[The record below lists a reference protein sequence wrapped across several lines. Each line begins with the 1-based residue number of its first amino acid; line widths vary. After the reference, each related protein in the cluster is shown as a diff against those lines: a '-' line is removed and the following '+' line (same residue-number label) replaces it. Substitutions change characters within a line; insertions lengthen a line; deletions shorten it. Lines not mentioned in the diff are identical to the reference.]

1 MLNVKLNA
9 ILLKTIYFKQMIW
22 QQEVLIDMNKFPR
35 IYFFIFCVTNN
46 LVAMVTI
53 QNNVAFTM
61 TK

>member
-9 ILLKTIYFKQMIW
+9 ILLKTVHFKQILW

-35 IYFFIFCVTNN
+35 IFVNFGVTNN

-53 QNNVAFTM
+53 QNNVTLTM

>member
-9 ILLKTIYFKQMIW
+9 ILLKTRHFKQILW
-22 QQEVLIDMNKFPR
+22 QQKVLFDMNKFLD
-35 IYFFIFCVTNN
+35 FFLNFGVTNN

-53 QNNVAFTM
+53 KNNVTLTM